1 MRKHPEEKIFSILR
15 KSPCALSQNA
25 ILDKLSTKIK
35 KYELKIILDS
45 LKRQGK
51 IITTKKGRIMAVENS
66 GRICAQIVS
75 HSKNFS
81 FAKSLYGNEEI
92 FISKN
97 DINSAIVGDRVIIGK
112 IRNSE
117 RGISGV
123 VEEVIEKGEHILTG
137 RAVQGTEELG
147 VACDLLT
154 RYKIDIPKKYSSN
167 AKVGD
172 KVKVILEREKKNN
185 KLFAKVIKIYGK
197 SDSAKV
203 CTDAIV
209 DSHHIPSDFSAE
221 IIAQAKKIAS
231 VPISENDISYR
242 SDLRDE
248 LIFTIDGEDA
258 KDLDDAISVKKLGC
272 GWELGVHIAD
282 VSHYIKMNSQ
292 IDKDAFTRGT
302 SVYFPDRVIPMLP
315 EAISN
320 GVCSLNPGEDKLT
333 FSAVISLDENG
344 EITDYKFKK
353 TVINSKVRGVYSEI
367 NKILC
372 GTKELS
378 LLEKYSP
385 VMGSIFFAKK
395 LSDILTENSKK
406 CGVLDISTTES
417 KFILDETR
425 KCIDVMP
432 RTQGDSERIIENFM
446 ITANSVVAMHA
457 RSLNLPFVYRVHENP
472 DPDKLACLA
481 KLAGF
486 LALKGGKIR
495 AGVSSAD
502 LSELLRQSP
511 DASTKKVLSRQ
522 ILQTMAK
529 AHYDPKPLGHFGLSL
544 KDYCHFTS
552 PIRRYPDVCVH
563 RILGDAINNRPTDK
577 YKKLT
582 QGFSSKSTMC
592 EIRAMKAERESNK
605 YYMAEFMSQHIGQVY
620 NGVISSLNSRGM
632 FIELENSVSGFM
644 DLSHYKN
651 SKFMF
656 DGISKHT
663 DIISGKTLSAGD
675 KIKVRVISANVSS
688 AMIDF
693 APAQDL

>member
-1 MRKHPEEKIFSILR
+1 MKKQPEEKILSILK
-15 KSPCALSQNA
+15 KSPCALSQNV
-25 ILDKLSTKIK
+25 ILDRLNTKIK

-45 LKRQGK
+45 LKREGK
-51 IITTKKGRIMAVENS
+51 IITTKKGKIMAVENS
-66 GRICAQIVS
+66 GRICGQIVS

-97 DINSAIVGDRVIIGK
+97 DINSAILGDRVIISK

-117 RGISGV
+117 KGISGA
-123 VEEVIEKGEHILTG
+123 VEEVIERGNHILTG
-137 RAVQGTEELG
+137 RIVKGIDGLEVT
-147 VACDLLT
+147 CDFFI
-154 RYKIDIPKKYSSN
+154 RYNIDIPKKYSFN

-172 KVKVILEREKKNN
+172 KVKVILERAGKSN
-185 KLFAKVIKIYGK
+185 KLFAKVMKIYGK

-209 DSHHIPSDFSAE
+209 DLNDIPSDFSAE
-221 IIAQAKKIAS
+221 TVAQAEKIAFAT
-231 VPISENDISYR
+231 ISEKDISYR
-242 SDLRDE
+242 SDLRNE

-258 KDLDDAISVKKLGC
+258 KDLDDAISVKKLRC

-292 IDKDAFTRGT
+292 IDKDAFVRGT

-320 GVCSLNPGEDKLT
+320 GICSLNPGEDKLT
-333 FSAVISLDENG
+333 FSAVINLDEKG

-367 NKILC
+367 NKIIC
-372 GTKELS
+372 GTKEVP

-385 VMGSIFFAKK
+385 VMNSIFFAKE
-395 LSDILTENSKK
+395 LSDILTENSKRR
-406 CGVLDISTTES
+406 GVLDISTTES
-417 KFILDETR
+417 KFILDETG

-432 RTQGDSERIIENFM
+432 RTQGYSERMIENFM
-446 ITANSVVAMHA
+446 ITANSAVAMYA
-457 RSLNLPFVYRVHENP
+457 GGLNLPFVYRVHENP
-472 DPDKLACLA
+472 DPDKLVCLA
-481 KLAGF
+481 RLAGA
-486 LALKGGKIR
+486 LGLKGNKIR
-495 AGVSSAD
+495 AGVSPAG
-502 LSELLRQSP
+502 LSELLGQAP
-511 DASTKKVLSRQ
+511 DDSTKKVLSRQ

-544 KDYCHFTS
+544 EDYCHFTS
-552 PIRRYPDVCVH
+552 PIRRYPDMCVH
-563 RILGDAINNRPTDK
+563 RILSDAITKKPTDK

-582 QGFSSKSTMC
+582 QDFSSKSTMC
-592 EIRAMKAERESNK
+592 EIRAMKAERESDK
-605 YYMAEFMSQHIGQVY
+605 YYMAEFISQHIGQVY
-620 NGVISSLNSRGM
+620 NGIISSLNPRGA
-632 FIELENSVSGFM
+632 FVELENSVSGFM

-675 KIKVRVISANVSS
+675 KIKVRVICARVSS

-693 APAQDL
+693 APVQDL